1 VHTASPVPTGG
12 LPKDENV
19 LIRPAV
25 EGTLAVLRAAH
36 KHRVR
41 RVVITSS
48 LSAVLMKSAH
58 NIKDR
63 YDETDWSDLEAC
75 SAYDKSK
82 TLAER
87 AAWEFLNS
95 LPEAER
101 FEMVVI
107 NPVFILGPALVPA
120 DSST

>member
-1 VHTASPVPTGG
+1 VPSGG

-25 EGTLAVLRAAH
+25 EGTLAVMRAAH
-36 KHRVR
+36 KHKVR

-48 LSAVLMKSAH
+48 LSAVLMKSPH